1 MAPGAE
7 ETGQKKK
14 VMVMAEYTGLYYL
27 RHIKIIIIIVIH
39 WKRSIKERKF
49 K

>member
-14 VMVMAEYTGLYYL
+14 VMVMAEYTGLYDFFMPY
-27 RHIKIIIIIVIH
+27 
-39 WKRSIKERKF
+39 
-49 K
+49 

>member
-14 VMVMAEYTGLYYL
+14 VMVMAEYTGLYDFC
-27 RHIKIIIIIVIH
+27 HIKIIIIIVNH
-39 WKRSIKERKF
+39 WKRSIEERKL

>member
-14 VMVMAEYTGLYYL
+14 VMVMAEYTGLYDL
-27 RHIKIIIIIVIH
+27 NAILKLLLLL
-39 WKRSIKERKF
+39 
-49 K
+49 